1 MAYNR
6 TVLNNNRILY
16 PQSNSEEINKAFSTI
31 LNELRRKDNIIKELE
46 LKVQTLEIQIKE
58 FEKMNNIERPEPTN
72 IINPNIQ
79 NYLNGK
85 NYENFQ
91 NKNQLNTPMSTPSV
105 GGNNP
110 KVEVIKFLKEVKQKV
125 DTKTFIDFT
134 KYIKLLKNES
144 ENKNEI
150 LQRIKILFQPYY
162 NDLYEKLE
170 FIISK

>member
-6 TVLNNNRILY
+6 TVLNNNQILY
-16 PQSNSEEINKAFSTI
+16 PQSNSEEINNAFSII

-46 LKVQTLEIQIKE
+46 LKVQSLEIQIKE

-85 NYENFQ
+85 NHENFQ